1 MYTLF
6 FRTIITYILLVGA
19 MRLMGKRQLGELELS
34 ELVITMLL
42 SELASIPIADNTIPL
57 TFSLIPIAVLI
68 SMEVI
73 ISYVSIK
80 SRKVKKIIGG
90 SPSIII
96 NKGRICRSEMEKV
109 RLSLDELISQ
119 LRLKDVADIGDV
131 EYAILEENG
140 QISVIPK
147 VSARTVTVSDLGIAK
162 AESGIIH
169 TIVADGQISDF
180 NLKLIG
186 RGRKWLMSTLKKN
199 KCRLED
205 VFIMSVDDGGSVSI
219 IKKGDTK

>member
-34 ELVITMLL
+34 ELVVTMLL

-68 SMEVI
+68 SVEVI
-73 ISYVSIK
+73 ISYISIK
-80 SRKVKKIIGG
+80 SRRLKKIIGG

-96 NKGRICRSEMEKV
+96 NKGSICRSEMEKV

-119 LRLKDVADIGDV
+119 LRLKDIADISDV

-147 VSARTVTVSDLGIAK
+147 IKARAVTAADLGITK
-162 AESGIIH
+162 PETGITH
-169 TIVADGQISDF
+169 TVVADGQISDF
-180 NLKLIG
+180 NLKLVG
-186 RGRKWLMSTLKKN
+186 HNRKWLMSTLKKH
-199 KCRLED
+199 KCRLDE
-205 VFIMSVDDGGSVSI
+205 VFVLSVDDGGKVSI
-219 IKKGDTK
+219 IKKGETK